1 MNTSYNPNI
10 VRIFCRDECNN
21 GLQFHF
27 DFERDDPYI
36 YITFL
41 CSARYTTSV
50 WENFKRKCKA
60 IWAII
65 RGRDRCLHDLILE
78 PNEWKEFYRQLT
90 ILNERME
97 GNK

>member
-1 MNTSYNPNI
+1 MDNSFNPNI
-10 VRIFCRDECNN
+10 IRVFCRDSCDN

-27 DFERDDPYI
+27 DFEWDESSNI

-41 CSARYTTSV
+41 CNARRSMSIWRV
-50 WENFKRKCKA
+50 LKFKCKA

-78 PNEWKEFYRQLT
+78 PNEWKEFYSKLGE
-90 ILNERME
+90 LNE
-97 GNK
+97 KLL